1 MYRQMFQRQTLAD
14 VLRNL
19 ARLEGLSVFTPWGY
33 SLYRALSKESKIELR
48 DHVESD
54 QL

>member
-1 MYRQMFQRQTLAD
+1 MFQRQTLAD

-19 ARLEGLSVFTPWGY
+19 ARLEGLSVFTPRWSY